1 MNTKYRKP
9 LLIQKNGDTQLEY
22 YDVRQAV
29 EDIQPG
35 AYETLPYTS
44 KVLAEQL
51 VRKADTE
58 NLTDYLK
65 QLIERRQDLDFPW
78 YPARV
83 VCHDILGQTALVDL
97 AGLRDAI
104 ADKGGD
110 PSKVNPVVPTQLI
123 VDHSLAVEFGG
134 FDPDAFEKNRAIEDR
149 RNEDRF
155 HFIEWTKTAFK
166 NVDVIPAGNGIMHQI
181 NLEKMSPVIQNRDG
195 LAFPDTCVGTDSHT
209 PHTDALGVISVGVGG
224 LEAENVMLGRASWMR
239 LPDII
244 GVELVGQRQAGITAT
259 DIVLALT
266 EFLRKERVVGAYLE
280 FFGEGADSMSVGD
293 RATISNMTPEYGATA
308 AMFYID
314 QNTIDYLRL
323 TGREDAQVTLVEQ
336 YAKEIGLWA
345 SDMTKAEYPRV
356 LRFDL
361 SQVTRNIAGP
371 SNPHARVST
380 ADLAAKGI
388 AGNLDAA
395 KAQEA
400 EGLIPDGAVIIAA
413 ITSCTNTSNPRNT
426 VAAGLL
432 ARKANELGLVR
443 KPWVKSS
450 FAPGSKAAALYLEE
464 AGVLED
470 LEKLGFGI
478 VAYACT
484 TCNGMSGALD
494 PVIQQEIIDRDLY
507 ATAVLSGNR
516 NFDGRIHPY
525 AKQAFLAS
533 PPLVVAYAIAG
544 TIRFDIEKDA
554 LGTDKNGH
562 PIYLKDIWPSDA
574 EIDALVKEAVKP
586 EQFRKVY
593 IPMFDLGVTEEAES
607 PLYDWRPQSTYIRRP
622 PYWEGAL
629 AAPRTLTNMR
639 PLAILGDN
647 ITTDH
652 LSPSNAIM
660 MDSAAGEY
668 LHKMGVPEEDFN
680 SYATHRGD
688 HLTAQRATF
697 ANPKLFNEM
706 VVRSDGTIKQGSKAR
721 VEPEGEVMRMWE
733 AIETY
738 MNRKQP
744 LIIVAGADYGQG
756 SSRDWAAKGVR
767 LAGVEAIVAEGFERI
782 HRTNLVGMGVLPLE
796 FKAGVNRKTLKLD
809 GTELYSVIGNIA
821 PRSTLTLVI
830 ERATADGKE
839 EIVEVPVT
847 CRLDTEEEVSVYEAG
862 GVLQRFA
869 QDFLEG
875 QVA

>member
-1 MNTKYRKP
+1 MNKKYRKP
-9 LLIQKNGDTQLEY
+9 LQGTPLEY

-35 AYETLPYTS
+35 AYAKLPYTS

-51 VRKADTE
+51 VRRCDPAILE
-58 NLTDYLK
+58 QSLK
-65 QLIERRQDLDFPW
+65 ELIYRKQDHDFPW

-104 ADKGGD
+104 AEQGGD

-123 VDHSLAVEFGG
+123 VDHSLAVEYGG

-155 HFIEWTKTAFK
+155 HFIEWTKTAFE

-195 LAFPDTCVGTDSHT
+195 VAFPDTCVGTDSHT
-209 PHTDALGVISVGVGG
+209 PHTDALGVISIGVGG

-244 GVELVGQRQAGITAT
+244 GVELVGQRQPGITAT

-266 EFLRKERVVGAYLE
+266 EFLRQERVVGAYLE

-314 QNTIDYLRL
+314 QNTIDYLTL
-323 TGREDAQVTLVEQ
+323 TGREAEQVRLVET
-336 YAKEIGLWA
+336 YAKETGLWA
-345 SDMTKAEYPRV
+345 SDMTQAEYPRV

-361 SQVTRNIAGP
+361 STVTRNIAGP

-380 ADLAAKGI
+380 ADLKEKGI
-388 AGNLDAA
+388 AGNLEAA
-395 KAQEA
+395 RAQEA
-400 EGLIPDGAVIIAA
+400 EGLMPDGAIIIAA

-464 AGVLED
+464 AGVLGD

-494 PVIQQEIIDRDLY
+494 PNIQQEIIDRDLY

-544 TIRFDIEKDA
+544 TIRFDIETDA
-554 LGTDKNGH
+554 LGHDKDGN
-562 PIYLKDIWPSDA
+562 PIYLKDIWPSDE
-574 EIDALVKEAVKP
+574 EIDALVKESVKP
-586 EQFRKVY
+586 EQFKQVY
-593 IPMFDLGVTEEAES
+593 IPMFDLGEREQAAS

-629 AAPRTLTNMR
+629 AAPRTLANMR

-660 MDSAAGEY
+660 LDSAAGEY

-706 VVRSDGTIKQGSKAR
+706 VVRSDGSIKQGSKAR

-744 LIIVAGADYGQG
+744 LIIIAGKDYGQG

-767 LAGVEAIVAEGFERI
+767 LAGVEVIVAEGFERI

-796 FKAGVNRKTLKLD
+796 FKPGTDRKTLKLD
-809 GTELYSVIGNIA
+809 GTELYSVMGNIA
-821 PRSTLTLVI
+821 PRSDLTLVI
-830 ERATADGKE
+830 ERATEDGKNQ
-839 EIVEVPVT
+839 IVEVPVT

-875 QVA
+875 NVA

>member
-1 MNTKYRKP
+1 MNNNYRKP
-9 LLIQKNGDTQLEY
+9 LQSTQLEY

-35 AYETLPYTS
+35 AYAKLPYTS

-51 VRKADTE
+51 VRRCDPAILE
-58 NLTDYLK
+58 QSLR
-65 QLIERRQDLDFPW
+65 QLIERKQEHDFPW

-104 ADKGGD
+104 AEQGGD
-110 PSKVNPVVPTQLI
+110 PAKVNPVVPTQLI

-155 HFIEWTKTAFK
+155 HFIEWTKTAFE

-209 PHTDALGVISVGVGG
+209 PHTDALGVISIGVGG

-244 GVELVGQRQAGITAT
+244 GVEFVGQRQPGITAT

-314 QNTIDYLRL
+314 QNTIDYLTL
-323 TGREDAQVTLVEQ
+323 TGREAEQVKLVET

-345 SDMTKAEYPRV
+345 SDMTQAEYPRV

-361 SQVTRNIAGP
+361 STVTRNIAGP

-380 ADLAAKGI
+380 SDLKEKGI
-388 AGNLDAA
+388 AGNLEAA
-395 KAQEA
+395 RAQEA
-400 EGLIPDGAVIIAA
+400 EGLMPDGAVIIAA

-464 AGVLED
+464 AGVLKD

-494 PVIQQEIIDRDLY
+494 PKIQQEIIDRDLY

-544 TIRFDIEKDA
+544 TIRFDIETDSLGNDKD
-554 LGTDKNGH
+554 GN
-562 PIYLKDIWPSDA
+562 PIYLKDIWPSDE

-586 EQFRKVY
+586 EQFRQIY
-593 IPMFDLGVTEEAES
+593 IPMFDLGVNEKAAS

-629 AAPRTLTNMR
+629 AAPRTLANMR

-652 LSPSNAIM
+652 LSPSNAIVL
-660 MDSAAGEY
+660 DSASGEY
-668 LHKMGVPEEDFN
+668 LKKMGVPEEDFN

-688 HLTAQRATF
+688 HLTTQRATF

-706 VVRSDGTIKQGSKAR
+706 VVRSDGSIKQGSKAR

-733 AIETY
+733 AIEIY

-744 LIIVAGADYGQG
+744 LIIIAGKDYGQG

-796 FKAGVNRKTLKLD
+796 FKPGTDRKTLGLD

-830 ERATADGKE
+830 ERSTDDGKNQ
-839 EIVEVPVT
+839 IIEVPVT
-847 CRLDTEEEVSVYEAG
+847 CRLDTEEEVHVYEAG

-875 QVA
+875 NV